1 MKKTSLEKKILSSYF
16 LIFFIMVVLIIYF
29 TASIYFI
36 VSQAG
41 SSYKTNSILENYQNE
56 LEKTNESLNNYL
68 KFHSYE
74 TINAYFNQKNTI
86 ENIMGFLSEH
96 PDKDKIRQKEYII
109 RQLSKSWLFY
119 ADNTVKYKRANNSKK
134 SEININLASKVYS
147 FLETEIRS
155 LDSLYFQNNRQRYES
170 AVSHLKKTACL
181 GFSIFVLISGVTFV
195 LAFIFLRTSLKPL
208 TKISEAALQISSNNY
223 EIEPMEHSDV
233 IEMENIS
240 KAFNVM
246 TKSIR
251 EYVDTIWEKA
261 IEYNRLQQ
269 KEIEMTSLYNAAKFK
284 ALQSQINPHFLF
296 NTLNTGAQLAM
307 LEGSDKTCQFL
318 EKIADFYRYN
328 LQMGEVSNL
337 EDELTSVDN
346 YIYIMKMRFGQKF
359 IFEKDISY
367 SNSALE
373 IPGMVLQPLVEDCIK
388 HGFASVVKG
397 GIIKLK
403 VYSVIKSE
411 GSTLFIEV
419 SDNGCGFPEDVK
431 KRVLNLSG
439 GTEDETSIKEDG
451 IGLENVISRLRIFF
465 KDEKVFDI
473 EENEGGGTKFVI
485 RIRNV

>member
-1 MKKTSLEKKILSSYF
+1 MKKNSLKFRILSSYF
-16 LIFFIMVVLIIYF
+16 LIFFILIVLIVYF

-36 VSQAG
+36 IKQTG
-41 SSYKTNSILENYQNE
+41 SSYKTNSVLESYSRE
-56 LEKTNESLNNYL
+56 LEKTNTSLNNYF
-68 KFHSYE
+68 KYHSYE
-74 TINAYFNQKNTI
+74 TIDAYFSQKNTI
-86 ENIMGFLSEH
+86 ENVMGFLAEN
-96 PDKDKIRQKEYII
+96 PNKDKIKQKEYII
-109 RQLSKSWLFY
+109 RQLSKSWIFY
-119 ADNTVKYKRANNSKK
+119 ADNAVKSKRANNSIK
-134 SEININLASKVYS
+134 SEKNIQLASRTFS
-147 FLETEIRS
+147 FLQEEIKA
-155 LDSLYFQNNRQRYES
+155 LDSLYFQKNRQRYEDAVRSLRKS
-170 AVSHLKKTACL
+170 AFI
-181 GFSIFVLISGVTFV
+181 GFSFFAMISGTTF
-195 LAFIFLRTSLKPL
+195 LLSFIFLRRSLKPL
-208 TKISEAALQISSNNY
+208 TEISEAALQISSNNF
-223 EIEPMEHSDV
+223 EIDPLEHSDV

-240 KAFNVM
+240 NAFNIM
-246 TKSIR
+246 TKSIK

-307 LEGSDKTCQFL
+307 LEGSDKTSEFL
-318 EKIADFYRYN
+318 GKIADFYRYN

-346 YIYIMKMRFGQKF
+346 YIYIMKMRFGKKF
-359 IFEKDISY
+359 IFEKDITY
-367 SNSALE
+367 SNSTLG

-388 HGFASVVKG
+388 HGFARVVSG

-403 VYSVIKSE
+403 VYSVISE
-411 GSTLFIEV
+411 KDSVLFIEI
-419 SDNGCGFPEDVK
+419 SDNGCGFPEDIK

-473 EENEGGGTKFVI
+473 QENEGGGTKFVI